1 MADTSRDLSTT
12 TWPGPI
18 DWLPAAVIGLLAL
31 AEELRASGGAVPEL
45 WAAGAVPAAALVL
58 ARRRWPVAVMAV
70 FTGIGLGAYLLAG
83 RPPLSWQWHTALLLL
98 FTVLSLAPAG
108 GPRGVAG
115 IGMTAL
121 FLSGL
126 VLADPAAVG
135 EHLVAGALA
144 LVAGVAGVTVRR
156 RREHGASGEPPRAT
170 EAPEAAAVARE
181 RARIAR
187 ELYDLVAHDVSV
199 MVLQAGG
206 VRLLLPRELRQER
219 EALALIE
226 ETGRGA
232 VEELHRT
239 LDLLRTAPD
248 GGGTT
253 PQPTLDRLAEL
264 VTHLRS
270 AGLDVALRIEGTP
283 RPLPAGLDLS
293 AYRIAQDALANVL
306 KHAGPTHA
314 LVRITHGDAE
324 LRLEIT
330 GEGPRAGRPE
340 PAPPPGGD
348 GLTGIR
354 ERVALFRGAMDAG
367 PREDG
372 GYRVHAVLPL
382 PPSGVQ
388 AAAARRP

>member
-1 MADTSRDLSTT
+1 MADASRDSRTT
-12 TWPGPI
+12 TWPEPI
-18 DWLPAAVIGLLAL
+18 DWLPAALIGLLAL
-31 AEELRASGGAVPEL
+31 AEELRAAGGALPAL

-58 ARRRWPVAVMAV
+58 VRRRRPVTVMGV
-70 FTGIGLGAYLLAG
+70 FTGISLAAYLLAG
-83 RPPLSWQWHTALLLL
+83 RPPGVWQWHAALLLL
-98 FTVLSLAPAG
+98 FTVLSQVPAG
-108 GPRGVAG
+108 GARGLAG
-115 IGMTAL
+115 IGMSAV
-121 FLSGL
+121 FLSAR
-126 VLADPAAVG
+126 VLAEPAAVG

-144 LVAGVAGVTVRR
+144 LVAGLAGVAVRR
-156 RREHGASGEPPRAT
+156 RRSPGEPPA
-170 EAPEAAAVARE
+170 APGVPEAVARE

-187 ELYDLVAHDVSV
+187 ELYDLVAHNVSV

-232 VEELHRT
+232 VEELNRT
-239 LDLLRTAPD
+239 LDLLRTDPD
-248 GGGTT
+248 TGETA

-264 VTHLRS
+264 VAHLRS

-293 AYRIAQDALANVL
+293 AYRIAQDALASVL
-306 KHAGPTHA
+306 KHAGPTQA
-314 LVRITHGDAE
+314 LVRITHGEAE

-330 GEGPRAGRPE
+330 GEWPRGGRPG
-340 PAPPPGGD
+340 PVPPPGGD

-367 PREDG
+367 LREDG
-372 GYRVHAVLPL
+372 GYRIHAVLPL
-382 PPSGVQ
+382 PSSAVPALG
-388 AAAARRP
+388 ARRP

>member
-1 MADTSRDLSTT
+1 MPDVSRDHRTT
-12 TWPGPI
+12 TWPEPI

-31 AEELRASGGAVPEL
+31 AEELRAAGGAVPAL

-58 ARRRWPVAVMAV
+58 VRRRRPVAVMGV
-70 FTGIGLGAYLLAG
+70 FTGISLVAYLLAG
-83 RPPLSWQWHTALLLL
+83 RPPVAWQWHTALLLL
-98 FTVLSLAPAG
+98 FTVLSQAPAG
-108 GPRGVAG
+108 GARGLAG
-115 IGMTAL
+115 IGMGAL

-126 VLADPAAVG
+126 VLAEPAAVG

-144 LVAGVAGVTVRR
+144 LVAAIAGVTVRR
-156 RREHGASGEPPRAT
+156 RRSHGEPPA
-170 EAPEAAAVARE
+170 APEPPDVTAVARE
-181 RARIAR
+181 RATIAR
-187 ELYDLVAHDVSV
+187 ELYDLVAHNVSV

-206 VRLLLPRELRQER
+206 VRLLLPHELRQER

-248 GGGTT
+248 AGGTA

-264 VTHLRS
+264 VAHLRS

-306 KHAGPTHA
+306 RHAGPTQA
-314 LVRITHGDAE
+314 LVRVTHGDAE

-330 GEGPRAGRPE
+330 GEWPRDGRPD
-340 PAPPPGGD
+340 PVPTGD

-367 PREDG
+367 LREDG
-372 GYRVHAVLPL
+372 GYRIHAVLPL
-382 PPSGVQ
+382 PSS
-388 AAAARRP
+388 AAPALGARRP